1 MGKYKFNDLK
11 IGDSVY
17 HLSNS
22 KLRMVVIEKSE
33 EKNEIT
39 CRWIDKDGN
48 KHESDFLPE
57 ELGKTSDLGPKI
69 YTIRP

>member
-1 MGKYKFNDLK
+1 MVKYKFNDFI

-39 CRWIDKDGN
+39 CRRVDKDGN
-48 KHESDFLPE
+48 KHESGFLPE
-57 ELGKTSDLGPKI
+57 ELGKTSDLGPKFV
-69 YTIRP
+69 TTVP